1 MGVHPS
7 LAGLGLLPGIGAGP
21 EPDVLQA
28 RLDWQVVST
37 PVSVAVP
44 TSDALCLFLKVIS
57 AGPVAS
63 TPVSVAGPA
72 GELQVQVCRDLQV
85 ISAGPIVSTAV
96 GVTRPASGLQVQ
108 V

>member
-7 LAGLGLLPGIGAGP
+7 RAGLGLLPGIGAGP

-28 RLDWQVVST
+28 RLDWQVVTT

-44 TSDALCLFLKVIS
+44 TSLFLKVIS
-57 AGPVAS
+57 AGQVAS

-72 GELQVQVCRDLQV
+72 
-85 ISAGPIVSTAV
+85 VSTAV
-96 GVTRPASGLQVQ
+96 SVAGPACGLQVQ

>member
-7 LAGLGLLPGIGAGP
+7 RSGLGLLQGIGAGP
-21 EPDVLQA
+21 EPDVLWE
-28 RLDWQVVST
+28 RLDWPVLTT

-44 TSDALCLFLKVIS
+44 TSDALRLFLKVIS

-72 GELQVQVCRDLQV
+72 GELQVQALGCCRRLWRHERR
-85 ISAGPIVSTAV
+85 GC
-96 GVTRPASGLQVQ
+96 
-108 V
+108 